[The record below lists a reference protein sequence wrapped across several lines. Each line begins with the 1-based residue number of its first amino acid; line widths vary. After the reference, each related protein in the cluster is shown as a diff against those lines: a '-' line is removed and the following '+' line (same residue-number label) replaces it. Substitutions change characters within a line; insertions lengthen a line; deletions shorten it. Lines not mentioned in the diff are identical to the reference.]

1 MANSDLKISDLD
13 EHAVMGAVP
22 GGIKCGRLPEATIR
36 EDLIFIIIPNVCFVW
51 RVSKVR
57 QYWYEVV
64 ISLLDIEVIFFLV
77 Q

>member
-1 MANSDLKISDLD
+1 MKENLTTLLRFSSD
-13 EHAVMGAVP
+13 V
-22 GGIKCGRLPEATIR
+22 
-36 EDLIFIIIPNVCFVW
+36 IFIIIPNVCFVW

-64 ISLLDIEVIFFLV
+64 ISLLDIEVIFFLG

>member
-1 MANSDLKISDLD
+1 MKENLTTLLRFCSD
-13 EHAVMGAVP
+13 V
-22 GGIKCGRLPEATIR
+22 
-36 EDLIFIIIPNVCFVW
+36 IFIIVPNVCFVW

>member
-22 GGIKCGRLPEATIR
+22 GGINLTTLLRFCS
-36 EDLIFIIIPNVCFVW
+36 DVIFIIIPNVCLVW